1 MSTEAS
7 ALENDEEVD
16 YLNLSDDAFEKL
28 GEDIFDA
35 PEAAEQ
41 DENVAD
47 VTSDD
52 EEDDDGQEEKQALL
66 LEEESKE
73 TGPALSVADEDE
85 ESDGDVE
92 STEEE
97 EGEADTTDKD
107 AADDDDS
114 SDDTADSDDTSDAD
128 DKSDTDT
135 EVDYKAEH
143 AKLIAPFKANGK
155 MMTIEDVDA
164 ARKLMQMGANYNKKM
179 GALKG
184 PMKMLKMLEKNELLD
199 EGKLSFLIDLS
210 KNDPKA
216 ITQLLK
222 DSKIDPLDL
231 NLTEGEK
238 YQATDHSVGDAEVAL
253 DSVIDEIRNSDTWS
267 QTLDVVTKQW
277 DATSKQIVAD
287 NPQLLKVIDGH
298 IANGFYDQI
307 STEVE
312 KERMFGRLN
321 DVSDIE
327 AYKTTGDALEA
338 AGKFVVPPLKGE
350 QEQVPT
356 APTKPVEKPS
366 SKKRQEKRRAA
377 SPTKPAAKNSEAA
390 KGLNPLS
397 MSDEEFMEAYDPNLL

>member
-52 EEDDDGQEEKQALL
+52 EED
-66 LEEESKE
+66 ESE
-73 TGPALSVADEDE
+73 ADEDSATEATAEVASSEAGEDEDE

>member
-1 MSTEAS
+1 M
-7 ALENDEEVD
+7 
-16 YLNLSDDAFEKL
+16 
-28 GEDIFDA
+28 
-35 PEAAEQ
+35 
-41 DENVAD
+41 
-47 VTSDD
+47 
-52 EEDDDGQEEKQALL
+52 
-66 LEEESKE
+66 
-73 TGPALSVADEDE
+73 
-85 ESDGDVE
+85 
-92 STEEE
+92 
-97 EGEADTTDKD
+97 
-107 AADDDDS
+107 
-114 SDDTADSDDTSDAD
+114 
-128 DKSDTDT
+128 
-135 EVDYKAEH
+135 
-143 AKLIAPFKANGK
+143 
-155 MMTIEDVDA
+155 
-164 ARKLMQMGANYNKKM
+164 
-179 GALKG
+179 
-184 PMKMLKMLEKNELLD
+184 
-199 EGKLSFLIDLS
+199 
-210 KNDPKA
+210 
-216 ITQLLK
+216 
-222 DSKIDPLDL
+222 
-231 NLTEGEK
+231 
-238 YQATDHSVGDAEVAL
+238 AL